1 MDDFLNLLRNDHHQF
16 DQGKLEDHIG
26 HEPFV
31 LLAKWL
37 REAVEKEVSE
47 PNAITISTIGLDGFP
62 HARIVYVKELLEEG
76 IVFYTNY
83 KSDKGQSIDKE
94 PKIHGLLF
102 WPGLE
107 RQIAITGSAERVS
120 EEMSDAYFASR
131 PWGSKIGAWASHQSE
146 KLASREELE
155 DRVHEYAAKFPNEV
169 PRPPHWGGYLLRPVR
184 IEFWQ
189 GRRSRLHD
197 RLVFEWKENKWEIYR
212 KNP

>member
-1 MDDFLNLLRNDHHQF
+1 MDDFLELLRNDHHQF

-26 HEPFV
+26 SEPFAM
-31 LLAKWL
+31 LAKWL
-37 REAVEKEVSE
+37 REAVEKGVSE
-47 PNAITISTIGLDGFP
+47 PNAIAISTIGLDGYP

-83 KSDKGQSIDKE
+83 LSDKGRAIESD

-107 RQIAITGSAERVS
+107 RQVSISGIAERVP
-120 EEMSDAYFASR
+120 EEMSDAYFASL
-131 PWGSKIGAWASHQSE
+131 PCWSKIGAWASYQSDM
-146 KLASREELE
+146 LSSRKELE
-155 DRVHEYAAKFPNEV
+155 DRVHEYAEKYPNEV
-169 PRPPHWGGYLLRPVR
+169 PRPPHWGGYLLRPVK

-197 RLVFEWKENKWEIYR
+197 RLVFELNNGKWEIYR

>member
-1 MDDFLNLLRNDHHQF
+1 MDEFLDLLRNDHHQF

-26 HEPFV
+26 SEPFA

-37 REAVEKEVSE
+37 REAVEKDVSE

-83 KSDKGQSIDKE
+83 LSDKGRSIEQD

-107 RQIAITGSAERVS
+107 RQISITGTAERVP

-131 PWGSKIGAWASHQSE
+131 PWGSQIGAWASHQSE
-146 KLASREELE
+146 KLESREELE
-155 DRVHEYAAKFPNEV
+155 DRVHEYAVKYPTVV

-197 RLVFEWKENKWEIYR
+197 RLVFEWHENKWEIYR